1 MPSFLQKIFDSYA
14 TAGPQRRAKLGAA
27 GALLG
32 AFALMVA
39 HEAITGRPM
48 KALGI
53 FLAGML
59 FVGFILLIGF
69 IVTQARKLI
78 GKQAATW
85 LGAFILLG
93 SMAAVIGYILM
104 NWGR

>member
-1 MPSFLQKIFDSYA
+1 LRKIFDSYA
-14 TAGPQRRAKLGAA
+14 VAGPAKRAQLQSA

-53 FLAGML
+53 FLAGLL
-59 FVGFILLIGF
+59 FVGFILLMGF
-69 IVTQARKLI
+69 IVMQAGKLI

-85 LGAFILLG
+85 LGVFILLG
-93 SMAAVIGYILM
+93 GMAAVIGFILM
-104 NWGR
+104 NWGK